1 MTLICDT
8 EASVVRSIILL
19 IYKSHNNQH
28 REAVIIMTETVVGT
42 KARMSTSQLRKV
54 DQIQFV
60 DSDDCY
66 ISLAS

>member
-1 MTLICDT
+1 M
-8 EASVVRSIILL
+8 L

-54 DQIQFV
+54 GQIQFV

-66 ISLAS
+66 VSLAS

>member
-54 DQIQFV
+54 GQIQFV